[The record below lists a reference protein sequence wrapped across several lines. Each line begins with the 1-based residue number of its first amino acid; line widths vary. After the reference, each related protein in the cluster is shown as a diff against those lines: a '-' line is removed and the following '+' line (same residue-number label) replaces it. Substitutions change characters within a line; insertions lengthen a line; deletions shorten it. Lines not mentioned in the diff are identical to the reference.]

1 MGFLD
6 DLFGNLFDLDGDGKT
21 TPDEEFLAYMMW
33 NEANKE
39 DGADDMDALDDDL
52 FSDDEE

>member
-39 DGADDMDALDDDL
+39 DDEDDIDDIDQ
-52 FSDDEE
+52 DD